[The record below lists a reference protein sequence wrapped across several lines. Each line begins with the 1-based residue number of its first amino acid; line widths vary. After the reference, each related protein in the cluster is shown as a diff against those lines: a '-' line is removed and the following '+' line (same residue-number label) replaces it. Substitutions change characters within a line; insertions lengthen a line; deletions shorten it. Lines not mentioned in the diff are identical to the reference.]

1 MACKIALEH
10 ITPVVVLS
18 DAYIANGSSAWPIP
32 QMDKLPAI
40 TPHRVTPEQK
50 GNYTPYQRDPETL
63 VRYWATPGME
73 GYEHIIGGLE
83 KDSETGQISNNPS
96 NHQQMVNNRAEKVAR
111 IPVPDLKVLGEADDA
126 DLLVVGFGGTFG
138 HLYTAVEELVK
149 SGKKVALAHFEF
161 INPLPANTEEV
172 LKRYPKVVVAEQNM
186 GQFASYLRTK
196 IDGFVPYQFNQVKGQ
211 PFVVAELINAFE
223 QILEGKA

>member
-1 MACKIALEH
+1 
-10 ITPVVVLS
+10 
-18 DAYIANGSSAWPIP
+18 
-32 QMDKLPAI
+32 
-40 TPHRVTPEQK
+40 
-50 GNYTPYQRDPETL
+50 
-63 VRYWATPGME
+63 ME